1 MPKRPSRWALGESAG
16 FEHLGAEAIRFIALT
31 ISSSSSRAAEYA
43 AILYSVSPPLGGL
56 GRAWHFRRISRHVQ
70 PRQWMPMECVMQAS
84 PDRIS
89 PEVPRTIGAFAMRL
103 RAISMMSAAMLLASC
118 NEGVLDP
125 HGPVG
130 RAERVILYDSTA
142 IMLAVIIPVIVLTL
156 VFAWWFRARNSR
168 ARYRPDWEYSGRIE
182 MIVWCIPALIIL
194 FLGGIAWTGSHD
206 LDPPAPLEAS
216 TPPIDI
222 EVISLDW
229 RWLFIYPHEGISSLN
244 RLVVPAGVPLR
255 FRLTSTTVMNSFFVP
270 QLGSQIYAM
279 PNMVTRLNLKAD
291 QPGTFAG
298 LSAQFSG
305 DGFSDM
311 RFDLVAMEPDVF
323 ERWVTTTKTRGGVL
337 DESTFA
343 ELVKPAK
350 AEGAQTY
357 AQVSDGIFDRIS
369 SGHMA
374 AVSPQQGQ

>member
-1 MPKRPSRWALGESAG
+1 MINCASGCRW
-16 FEHLGAEAIRFIALT
+16 
-31 ISSSSSRAAEYA
+31 
-43 AILYSVSPPLGGL
+43 GL
-56 GRAWHFRRISRHVQ
+56 
-70 PRQWMPMECVMQAS
+70 AS
-84 PDRIS
+84 TA
-89 PEVPRTIGAFAMRL
+89 V
-103 RAISMMSAAMLLASC
+103 LLASC

-125 HGPVG
+125 RGPVG
-130 RAERVILYDSTA
+130 KAERIILYDSTA

-182 MIVWCIPALIIL
+182 MIIWAIPALVIL

-206 LDPPAPLEAS
+206 LDPRVPLEEAT
-216 TPPIDI
+216 TPLEID
-222 EVISLDW
+222 VISLDW
-229 RWLFIYPHEGISSLN
+229 RWLFIYPQRGIASLN

-291 QPGTFAG
+291 QPGTFEG

-311 RFDLVAMEPDVF
+311 RFDLVSTERQAFEDWVGATKAQGGILDVN
-323 ERWVTTTKTRGGVL
+323 
-337 DESTFA
+337 TFQ
-343 ELVKPAK
+343 ELSRPAK
-350 AEGAQTY
+350 AEGTQTY
-357 AQVSDGIFDRIS
+357 ARVSDGLFDRIS
-369 SGHMA
+369 SGHMTA
-374 AVSPQQGQ
+374 TSPQRGQ